1 MLMRWGDPI
10 ARCSYTPLSGSMSFA
25 VNGPTRLQIE
35 VRHLYQPDDPASL
48 AAVIWRAMSTSSMAA
63 DSAQTPAACSCRLAL
78 PLVLETHRTSKLN
91 GNEVVI
97 SKPAF
102 IYLDVP
108 MGSQQVTLASSQSG
122 NLVRVRAQQSPDYW
136 LPKYN
141 LPFSTNSY
149 ISTNRRAHP
158 WSMTDDEVRTQ
169 WAALVSQL
177 QPSGNQSAPSV
188 DVEQALVLADR
199 LGRDNRFR
207 DGGLL
212 AHQLLEQLAPGS
224 RSVRNWPNW

>member
-1 MLMRWGDPI
+1 M
-10 ARCSYTPLSGSMSFA
+10 
-25 VNGPTRLQIE
+25 
-35 VRHLYQPDDPASL
+35 
-48 AAVIWRAMSTSSMAA
+48 
-63 DSAQTPAACSCRLAL
+63 
-78 PLVLETHRTSKLN
+78 LETHRTSKLN

-108 MGSQQVTLASSQSG
+108 MGSQQVTLTSSQSG
-122 NLVRVRAQQSPDYW
+122 TWYGFVRSNHLTIGCQNTISR
-136 LPKYN
+136 
-141 LPFSTNSY
+141 STPTHY
-149 ISTNRRAHP
+149 VSTNRRAHP

-169 WAALVSQL
+169 WAAFVSQL

-212 AHQLLEQLAPGS
+212 AHKLLEQLAARFPQRSELAELVELLAS
-224 RSVRNWPNW
+224 RHRHRQCCCPSS